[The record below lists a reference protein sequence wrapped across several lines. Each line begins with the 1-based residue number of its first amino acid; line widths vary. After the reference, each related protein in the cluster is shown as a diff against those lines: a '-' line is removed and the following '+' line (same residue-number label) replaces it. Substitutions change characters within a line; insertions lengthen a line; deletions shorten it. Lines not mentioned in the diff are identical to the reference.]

1 MKRLSIVGTCVA
13 FLLVMSQLAIAQQWP
28 SGNWETTV
36 VVTSDKVHEEEASV
50 EQKGSTFVIKA
61 GGDDIWGSADQFTYV
76 YKTVT
81 GDFHVMA
88 TLHSLENTHDYA
100 KAGIMARQDLSP
112 GSVNVL
118 TYSRGADDLAMLQ
131 RREVADSDSASRRMT
146 STGAERPVTIR
157 LIRTGNEFMGGWSKD
172 GGKTW
177 EKNVH
182 TDGTPTP
189 PAVVEMSDPILL
201 GVAVTSHAAGV
212 ITTAEVEVL
221 GDPNAAVRQARKLSV
236 TWGILKASH

>member
-1 MKRLSIVGTCVA
+1 MG
-13 FLLVMSQLAIAQQWP
+13 QLAIAQQWP
-28 SGNWETTV
+28 TGNWETAI
-36 VVTSDKVHEEEASV
+36 VVTGDEVHEKEASMK
-50 EQKGSTFVIKA
+50 QKDSTFTIKA
-61 GGDDIWGSADQFTYV
+61 GGNDIWDSADQFTYV
-76 YKTVT
+76 YKTMS

-88 TLHSLENTHDYA
+88 TVHSLENTHDYA

-131 RREVADSDSASRRMT
+131 RREVADNNTASRRMT

-177 EKNVH
+177 EENVH

-201 GVAVTSHAAGV
+201 GIAVTSHVAGV
-212 ITTAEVEVL
+212 MATAEVEVL
-221 GDPNAAVRQARKLSV
+221 GDPNAAVRPAQKLSV
-236 TWGILKASH
+236 TWGTLKASH